1 MPQMQQTRQTPNAK
15 RNSGY
20 AYRAMTQTHRMLPTH
35 NTLIFNKKAKTSCGC
50 LSAGCFRYKTV
61 SQRNTRSDYLRM
73 ISML

>member
-1 MPQMQQTRQTPNAK
+1 MPQMQQTRQTPNA
-15 RNSGY
+15 NHTSD
-20 AYRAMTQTHRMLPTH
+20 ASDVTDTQPAD
-35 NTLIFNKKAKTSCGC
+35 FQQKAKTSCSC

>member
-35 NTLIFNKKAKTSCGC
+35 NLLIFNKKRKHPAAVYPQDIFVIRLSLNAIREATICG
-50 LSAGCFRYKTV
+50 
-61 SQRNTRSDYLRM
+61 
-73 ISML
+73 